1 MPQIVKIQNPF
12 NLADSEVFCCLKQI
26 SIQDIVVEYNVSPQN
41 LPYICFLNGEPLLR
55 QYWDMKPRDTDHVA
69 FLCLPQGGGG
79 GGGSNPV
86 KIVLTVAVM
95 VAAYYTGGWAAAA
108 YGKLAGAVAATAV
121 SVGGSMLVNA
131 VIPTP
136 ASSLTSSYSS
146 SSLETSP
153 TYSLNAQGNQAKLGG
168 VIPVLYGRH
177 IIYPDFAA
185 TPYTEYANNEQYL
198 YQLHVLTQGYC
209 EVEQI
214 RIDDTPIGSFAE
226 VEYEIIEPNKNVTL
240 FNPNVVVAAEV
251 SGVELFK
258 DTYSGGFVVNPED
271 TKINKIGIDVV
282 MNGGLY
288 YANDSGGLSSK
299 TVQWQVE
306 ARLIDDYGEPLGN
319 WTTLGTE
326 SYSAAKNT
334 PIRLTYFYTVALGRY
349 EVRVTRL
356 DTKDTSARAAH
367 AIYWESLKGYMETPS
382 SFGNM
387 TLLAIKM
394 RATNNLSSNSSR
406 KINAIVNRKVK
417 TWSSTSGW
425 SEPVKSRS
433 IAWAITD
440 ILQAQY
446 GGRLPDERIHLEE
459 LEQLDKVWAS
469 RGDYFDGI
477 FDSTTTIWEAMSKV
491 ARCGRALPILQSGMI
506 RIIRDDKKTI
516 PTAMFTPRN
525 ILKDSFSIEYIMPS
539 EDTADSVKVQYF
551 SSKYWKYDDV
561 ITKLEDSS
569 EENPA
574 NVDLFGCTDKAQAER
589 EGYYMCACNR
599 YRRKYITFSTELEGL
614 IPTYGDLISIT
625 HDLCEWGQGGEVIAV
640 SGNTLKLSE
649 NLTWLPNEEHFICL
663 RLSDGSMSEPYQV
676 TKGALNNEVVLTNK
690 PNLEIYTGTARERT
704 HFAFGI
710 KGRISMYAKVIGVKP
725 RGDTVEISCVNESDE
740 VYKT

>member
-12 NLADSEVFCCLKQI
+12 NLAQSEVFYCSKQM
-26 SIQDIVVEYNVSPQN
+26 SITEIAIYYNVSPQN
-41 LPYICFLNGEPLLR
+41 LPFICFLNGEPLLR
-55 QYWDMKPRDTDHVA
+55 RFWNDCPKSSDHLA
-69 FLCLPQGGGG
+69 FMCLPQGGGG
-79 GGGSNPV
+79 GGSNPIKV
-86 KIVLTVAVM
+86 VLSVAVM
-95 VAAYYTGGWAAAA
+95 VAAYYTGGIVAGAYGAFAGAAAA
-108 YGKLAGAVAATAV
+108 TAI

-131 VIPTP
+131 VIPSP
-136 ASSLTSSYSS
+136 YSSLTSSYSA
-146 SSLETSP
+146 SSLESSP

-185 TPYTEYANNEQYL
+185 KPYTEYNENEQYL
-198 YQLHVLTQGYC
+198 HQLHVLTQGYC

-214 RIDDTPIGSFAE
+214 RIDDTLISSFAE
-226 VEYEIIEPNKNVTL
+226 VEYEIVQPNQPVTL
-240 FNPNVVVAAEV
+240 FNPNVVMAAEIA
-251 SGVELFK
+251 GQELLK
-258 DTYSGGFVVNPED
+258 DTYVGGFIVNPED
-271 TKINKIGIDVV
+271 TQIDKIGIDVV
-282 MNGGLY
+282 MSAGLY

-299 TVQWQVE
+299 TIQWKAE
-306 ARLIDDYGEPLGN
+306 ARLVDDEGNALGD
-319 WTTLGTE
+319 WIVLGSE
-326 SYSAAKNT
+326 SHTAAQNT
-334 PIRLTYFYTVALGRY
+334 PIRLTFFYMVSLGRY
-349 EVRVTRL
+349 EVRMVRL
-356 DTKDTSARAAH
+356 DAKDTSARAAH
-367 AIYWESLKGYMETPS
+367 AIYWESLKGYMEAPS
-382 SFGNM
+382 DFGEM

-417 TWSSTSGW
+417 TWSSNSGW
-425 SEPVKSRS
+425 SEPVKTRS
-433 IAWAITD
+433 IAWAIAD
-440 ILQAQY
+440 ILTAPY
-446 GGRLPDERIHLEE
+446 GGKLSDERIHLTE
-459 LEQLDKVWAS
+459 LEQLDKILES

-491 ARCGRALPILQSGMI
+491 ARCGRAIPILQAGMI

-525 ILKDSFSIEYIMPS
+525 IVKDSFSIEYIMPS

-561 ITKLEDSS
+561 TTKLADST

-574 NVDLFGCTDKAQAER
+574 NVDLFGCTNKEHAAR

-599 YRRKYITFSTELEGL
+599 YRRKYISFQTELEGL

-625 HDLCEWGQGGEVIAV
+625 HDMCEWGQGGEVLSV

-649 NLTWLPNEEHFICL
+649 HLMWKENEEHFICF
-663 RLSDGSMSEPYQV
+663 RHKDGSMSETYPV
-676 TKGALNNEVVLTNK
+676 IRGAVDEEAVIQTVPDIK
-690 PNLEIYTGTARERT
+690 IYTGTAMERT
-704 HFAFGI
+704 HFTFGI
-710 KGRISMYAKVIGVKP
+710 KGKVSMYAKVIGVKP